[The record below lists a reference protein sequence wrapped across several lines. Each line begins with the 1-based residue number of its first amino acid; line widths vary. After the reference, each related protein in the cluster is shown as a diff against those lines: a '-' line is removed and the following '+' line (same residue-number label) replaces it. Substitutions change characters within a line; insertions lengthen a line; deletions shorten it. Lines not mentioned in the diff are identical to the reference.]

1 MRRAAYWLCL
11 WLADRCDCSAG
22 WLTRAGQWL
31 DAMSERL
38 ALHKTMPRSG
48 YGLPGQMP
56 VRDPASRREGRI

>member
-11 WLADRCDCSAG
+11 WLADRCDLSAG

-38 ALHKTMPRSG
+38 AFKRFTT
-48 YGLPGQMP
+48 
-56 VRDPASRREGRI
+56 EE